1 MGFWV
6 IICCENWL
14 NLLVVLCFG
23 AKEQGFIYYEKDA
36 KGMDPDTRINEAF
49 EQCYNSLFSYCFSS
63 LEGDEQSAM
72 DAVDTVFMIA
82 KSKADGLDE
91 IKDIKKWLFAIAKN
105 AVRNIRRKQRRYA
118 HRFILFDPA
127 TIDPENY
134 TDGTSIRWWMD
145 RAFSLQQAE
154 EMKFDGREMTDEE
167 IDALKSKLLQTL
179 SDDERALFC
188 LRYDEGVT
196 TKELV
201 ERYGKTPDAI
211 RMRLSRISMKLTE
224 RIKIYFENERSF

>member
-1 MGFWV
+1 MYAALRLKSRFLSTT
-6 IICCENWL
+6 N
-14 NLLVVLCFG
+14 
-23 AKEQGFIYYEKDA
+23 KDA
-36 KGMDPDTRINEAF
+36 KGMNSDTRINEAF
-49 EQCYNSLFSYCFSS
+49 EQYYKGLFNYCFSS

-82 KSKADGLDE
+82 KSKTDGLDE
-91 IKDIKKWLFAIAKN
+91 VKDIKKWLFAIAKN
-105 AVRNIRRKQRRYA
+105 AVRNICRKQRRYN

-134 TDGTSIRWWMD
+134 TGGTKIQWWVN
-145 RAFSLQQAE
+145 RAFSSWQAE
-154 EMKFDGREMTDEE
+154 EIELDSREMTDEE
-167 IDALKSKLLQTL
+167 ITALKSKLLQTL

-188 LRYDEGVT
+188 LRYDEGVS
-196 TKELV
+196 TKELA
-201 ERYGKTPDAI
+201 ERYGKTLDAI